1 MDAIGIVSLIGA
13 LLVSVTS
20 ISVMLIDRY
29 RVGKTMRRLEEM
41 IDATMEG
48 NLQETTYDESMLSA
62 LEAKLYRYLNGER
75 LSTQNLS
82 QEKEKIKSL
91 ISDISHQTKTPIANI
106 LLYTQLLLE
115 QEDLSP
121 EHRML
126 AKEIGNQSEKLNF
139 LVHALIKTSRLETG
153 IITVT
158 PKESKIV
165 EMIDHVIRQAST
177 QAHANDITV
186 ITELDEGMACFDPKW
201 TTEALFNIVDNAIKY
216 TPRGGKISIVTKPY
230 EMFYRVDISDTGIG
244 IEESDQSKIFSRF
257 YRARNTREIE
267 GVGIG
272 LFLAREIISAQKGYI
287 KVTSEIGRGST
298 FSVFLPK

>member
-1 MDAIGIVSLIGA
+1 MNTTVVVYIAGA
-13 LLVSVTS
+13 LLVSS
-20 ISVMLIDRY
+20 ISISIMLIDRY
-29 RVGKTMRRLEEM
+29 RFRKTMRRLNEM
-41 IDATMEG
+41 IDATLDER
-48 NLQETTYDESMLSA
+48 LQQDNYDESALSA
-62 LEAKLYRYLNGER
+62 LEAKLYRYLTGKR
-75 LSTQNLS
+75 LSNQNLF
-82 QEKEKIKSL
+82 QEKEKVKSL

-115 QEDLSP
+115 QEDLSK

-126 AKEIGNQSEKLNF
+126 ANEICSQSEKLSF
-139 LVHALIKTSRLETG
+139 LVHTLIKASRLEEG

-158 PKESKIV
+158 PKERKVV
-165 EMIDHVIRQAST
+165 EMIDHVIRQART
-177 QAHANDITV
+177 EADAKGITIV
-186 ITELDEGMACFDPKW
+186 TELNEGMACFDPKW

-216 TPRGGKISIVTKPY
+216 TPKGGRISIVTKTY
-230 EMFYRVDISDTGIG
+230 EMFYRIDISDTGIG
-244 IEESDQSKIFSRF
+244 IAESDQSKIFSRF

-287 KVTSEIGRGST
+287 KVTSEIGKGST

>member
-1 MDAIGIVSLIGA
+1 
-13 LLVSVTS
+13 
-20 ISVMLIDRY
+20 MLIDRY